1 MSIKRTIKDPTY
13 NIYASG
19 GNVENRKNTPKR
31 DDLIK
36 LAKDIKDIEFDVEG
50 EVIDIITE
58 DYRKE
63 KKPGQSFLDWLDTK
77 PKDYFIKIPLGLK
90 EGGTVIDLQSYLK
103 QREKPKIK
111 KLNLDSVA
119 PGKNI
124 SDLTDAERDVVRN
137 LLRMTFDNL
146 RGSND

>member
-1 MSIKRTIKDPTY
+1 MSIRTIKDPTY

-77 PKDYFIKIPLGLK
+77 PREYFLNIRPMLAYSVSNEDGQLLEEVIVAGYPLGK
-90 EGGTVIDLQSYLK
+90 
-103 QREKPKIK
+103 KISAAIK
-111 KLNLDSVA
+111 AL
-119 PGKNI
+119 
-124 SDLTDAERDVVRN
+124 VVQ
-137 LLRMTFDNL
+137 
-146 RGSND
+146 

>member
-1 MSIKRTIKDPTY
+1 MSIRTIKDPTY
-13 NIYASG
+13 SIYASG
-19 GNVENRKNTPKR
+19 GNVENRKNTPKK

-36 LAKDIKDIEFDVEG
+36 LAKDEADLIFDFEN
-50 EVIDIITE
+50 EIIDVLTQE
-58 DYRKE
+58 YNKE
-63 KKPGQSFLDWLDTK
+63 KTEGQSFLDWLDTK
-77 PKDYFIKIPLGLK
+77 ATNYFLKIPLGLK
-90 EGGTVIDLQSYLK
+90 EGGTVISISDYLK
-103 QREKPKIK
+103 SREKPRIK

-119 PGKNI
+119 PGKSI